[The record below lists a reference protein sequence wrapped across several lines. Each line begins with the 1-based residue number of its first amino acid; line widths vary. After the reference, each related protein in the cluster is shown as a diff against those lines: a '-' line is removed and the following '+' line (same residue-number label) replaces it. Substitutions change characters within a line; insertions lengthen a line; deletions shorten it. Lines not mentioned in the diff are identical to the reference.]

1 MIEPSVE
8 SDVEAGG
15 ELGSEAGGGSG
26 AACGIGGRAIGS
38 GPSRSAVVVVVTA
51 AVGPFGASEG
61 SMRT

>member
-51 AVGPFGASEG
+51 AVGPIGAEG